1 MKKLIHRAEHVSNRK
16 RDRQIRMLA
25 LTVASATLFAQV
37 VGVSASAVEPFERN
51 IADGHYII
59 EISELED
66 TEVEQNLVE
75 DSGEK
80 EVDKPAEPSDEEEA
94 DKPAEPSD
102 EKKADKPAEPS
113 DEEKVEKNEEP
124 SDEGET
130 KKNKEP
136 SDEEEANKPAEP
148 YEEKTVENFVDDS
161 GETSVKEICKP
172 ETDPSNQPTTSEG
185 VSSKYD
191 ITFED
196 GVFKIYYDIGEDVDG
211 DVVIDLSE
219 VIDELNE
226 YYRQV
231 TGNKDGEYTCVPSD
245 SNKFDIEITTSNGHT
260 YRYKDGSFRLETA
273 DTSSNEKLT
282 DFRGFDGQKL
292 SAESIGAIAKSVP
305 MQELFGVSSSSKVKL
320 NHVLN
325 MYSYLEKAGYTGE
338 TALTDYL
345 LDYYNGKLGSSYE
358 NFTDLAK
365 EHPEMVVDMQGG
377 MDDDQ
382 YSITEEQYNKLLE
395 DYPDYFGKYSTVMK
409 RNNGEVLIQ
418 MKWPEEEI
426 ASASYE
432 LFYKEL
438 LSFYFGDKAGQE
450 AFADGSHGKW
460 NDKDMGLKDYMDNT
474 NEVWSRVND
483 YMKQATAAGLNKDEA
498 SKLAISMAFGVDGPW
513 TNNSYQGYKYNW
525 YNAIT
530 LEQVDGDV
538 TINKVD
544 SNGNLIKESATFQL
558 YYYKVETVDDNEEK
572 VTYYYAI
579 DENGDGYFTTDESKA
594 AALITED
601 GSCKVRYLVPDYQY
615 YLKEL
620 KAPDGYE
627 LSKEDIMFNI
637 VSKENTTI
645 SVCNKIIE
653 VVPNPDPDPNP
664 KPDPDP
670 EPEPDPDPD
679 LDPEPSP
686 KPDFEPEATPEP
698 TLDPDPKPE
707 ITIEPEP
714 EVSTED
720 TIENIDSPKT
730 PTTAPVFNPEVPKT
744 GNASSN
750 ADVVLLLI
758 SIAGIGTLAFTK
770 KNKSK

>member
-1 MKKLIHRAEHVSNRK
+1 MKKRIHMAEHISNRE
-16 RDRQIRMLA
+16 RERPRRMLA

-37 VGVSASAVEPFERN
+37 VGVSASAAEPFERN
-51 IADGHYII
+51 IDDGPYIV

-66 TEVEQNLVE
+66 TEVEQKLVE
-75 DSGEK
+75 DSDKEK
-80 EVDKPAEPSDEEEA
+80 AGKTAEPSDEEKAGKPAEPSDEEEA

-102 EKKADKPAEPS
+102 EEKAGKTEEPSDEEEAKKTEEPSDEEETNKPAEPS
-113 DEEKVEKNEEP
+113 DE
-124 SDEGET
+124 
-130 KKNKEP
+130 
-136 SDEEEANKPAEP
+136 
-148 YEEKTVENFVDDS
+148 KTVGNFVNDS
-161 GETSVKEICKP
+161 GETSIKENFKP

-185 VSSKYD
+185 VSSKHD

-377 MDDDQ
+377 MADDQ
-382 YSITEEQYNKLLE
+382 YPITEEQYNKLLE

-409 RNNGEVLIQ
+409 RNNGQVLIQ

-450 AFADGSHGKW
+450 AFADGSQGKW

-483 YMKQATAAGLNKDEA
+483 YMKQATTAGLNKDEA

-525 YNAIT
+525 YNSIT

-544 SNGNLIKESATFQL
+544 SNGNLIKEPATFQL

-664 KPDPDP
+664 DPN
-670 EPEPDPDPD
+670 
-679 LDPEPSP
+679 PEPSP
-686 KPDFEPEATPEP
+686 KPDSEPEVTPEP
-698 TLDPDPKPE
+698 TPNLETE

-714 EVSTED
+714 EVPAEE

-730 PTTAPVFNPEVPKT
+730 PITAPVFNPEVPKT
-744 GNASSN
+744 GNASN
-750 ADVVLLLI
+750 HTDVVLLLI
-758 SIAGIGTLAFTK
+758 SIAGIGTLAVTK
-770 KNKSK
+770 KENKSK

>member
-1 MKKLIHRAEHVSNRK
+1 MKKRIHMAEHVSNRE
-16 RDRQIRMLA
+16 RERPRRMLA

-37 VGVSASAVEPFERN
+37 VGVSASAAEPFERN
-51 IADGHYII
+51 IADGPYIV

-66 TEVEQNLVE
+66 TEVEQKLVE
-75 DSGEK
+75 DSDKEK
-80 EVDKPAEPSDEEEA
+80 AEKTAEPSDEEKVEKTAEPSDEEEADKPAEPSDEEEA

-102 EKKADKPAEPS
+102 EEEADKPAEPS
-113 DEEKVEKNEEP
+113 DEEKAGKP
-124 SDEGET
+124 A
-130 KKNKEP
+130 EP
-136 SDEEEANKPAEP
+136 SDEEEADKSAE
-148 YEEKTVENFVDDS
+148 TSDENVAENLADGS
-161 GETSVKEICKP
+161 GETSVKESLKP
-172 ETDPSNQPTTSEG
+172 EVDPSNQPTTSEG

-196 GVFKIYYDIGEDVDG
+196 GVFKVYYDIGEDVDG

-219 VIDELNE
+219 VIDVLNE

-282 DFRGFDGQKL
+282 DFIGFDGQKL
-292 SAESIGAIAKSVP
+292 SVESIGAIAKSAP

-377 MDDDQ
+377 MADDQ

-395 DYPDYFGKYSTVMK
+395 DYPDYFGKYSTIME
-409 RNNGEVLIQ
+409 RNNGKVLIQ
-418 MKWPEEEI
+418 VKWPEEEI

-450 AFADGSHGKW
+450 EFADGSHGKW

-525 YNAIT
+525 YNSIT

-645 SVCNKIIE
+645 NVCNKIIE
-653 VVPNPDPDPNP
+653 VVPD
-664 KPDPDP
+664 
-670 EPEPDPDPD
+670 PDPDPD
-679 LDPEPSP
+679 LDPEP
-686 KPDFEPEATPEP
+686 KPNPEPTPEP
-698 TLDPDPKPE
+698 EPDPEPE
-707 ITIEPEP
+707 IAIEPEP
-714 EVSTED
+714 EVPAEEP
-720 TIENIDSPKT
+720 IKNIDSPKT
-730 PTTAPVFNPEVPKT
+730 PITAPVFNPEVPKT
-744 GNASSN
+744 GNASN
-750 ADVVLLLI
+750 NTDVVLLLI
-758 SIAGIGTLAFTK
+758 SIAGIGTLAVTK
-770 KNKSK
+770 KENKSK

>member
-1 MKKLIHRAEHVSNRK
+1 MKKRIHMAEHISNRE
-16 RDRQIRMLA
+16 RERPIRMLA

-37 VGVSASAVEPFERN
+37 VGVSASAAEPFERN
-51 IADGHYII
+51 IADGPYIV

-75 DSGEK
+75 DSDKEK
-80 EVDKPAEPSDEEEA
+80 AGKTTEPSDEEEA
-94 DKPAEPSD
+94 DKPAEL
-102 EKKADKPAEPS
+102 S
-113 DEEKVEKNEEP
+113 DEEKAGKTAESSDKEKV
-124 SDEGET
+124 
-130 KKNKEP
+130 KKT
-136 SDEEEANKPAEP
+136 EEEANKPAETAD
-148 YEEKTVENFVDDS
+148 EEKAKKTEESSDEEESEKPAEPSDEKAVKNFADDS
-161 GETSVKEICKP
+161 GETSVKENFKP
-172 ETDPSNQPTTSEG
+172 EIDPSNQPTTSEG

-377 MDDDQ
+377 MADDQ

-395 DYPDYFGKYSTVMK
+395 DYPDYFGKYSTVME
-409 RNNGEVLIQ
+409 RNNGKVLIQ

-525 YNAIT
+525 YNSIT

-572 VTYYYAI
+572 LTYYYAI

-645 SVCNKIIE
+645 NVCNKIIE

-670 EPEPDPDPD
+670 EP
-679 LDPEPSP
+679 SP
-686 KPDFEPEATPEP
+686 KPDFEPEE
-698 TLDPDPKPE
+698 TLEPDPEPE

-744 GNASSN
+744 GNASNN

-758 SIAGIGTLAFTK
+758 SIAGIGTLVFTK
-770 KNKSK
+770 KEKKSK